1 LLFGFTVWSTHTVM
15 SYNSGYSF
23 PVWESLEYNRT
34 GETSLWESGWGY
46 VEFTPTRT
54 FQRRYGGYLRDC
66 RNFLRVVV
74 RNDGFERRYRGTA
87 CRNPN
92 GSWWIASSARV
103 F

>member
-1 LLFGFTVWSTHTVM
+1 VL
-15 SYNSGYSF
+15 SYNSSYSF

-54 FQRRYGGYLRDC
+54 FQRHYGGFYRDC
-66 RNFLRVVV
+66 RDFLRVVV
-74 RNDGFERRYRGTA
+74 RSDGFERRYRGTA

-92 GSWWIASSARV
+92 GSWWVVSSARV